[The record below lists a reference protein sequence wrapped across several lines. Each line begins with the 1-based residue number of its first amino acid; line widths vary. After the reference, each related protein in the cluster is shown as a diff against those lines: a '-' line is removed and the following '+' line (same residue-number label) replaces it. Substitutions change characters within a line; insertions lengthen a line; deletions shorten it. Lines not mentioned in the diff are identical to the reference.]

1 MNILESLV
9 PVDFRRALD
18 APLRRFFV
26 GTLINSFAFGL
37 TLSLYV
43 VYLHNVHRF
52 SVGFSTWL
60 LAGASLA
67 GLIASPV
74 WGTLTDRFGPVAVL
88 LVGAVTQA
96 GALAFWANIRT
107 AASAVI
113 GALLLAIFSG
123 NGWGPGST
131 LLVRLVPPEH
141 RQRAYGF
148 NFMLVNLGIGAGG
161 LVSASV
167 VDLRRPTTF
176 HWLYLANALVSLC
189 AGALYATLWRHGRV
203 DRHAPEVEAATDA
216 GGWRDVLGDRRLVL
230 YAVASLVL
238 MLGGYSAVDAG
249 LSLFVVNNLH
259 MSVHVIGVI
268 LFVNTATI
276 VVSQL
281 FVLNLIARRSRTR
294 VLAAVALMWSVF
306 WVVLALAHSMDRG
319 LALVALCAAM
329 VVFAVGETMLS
340 PVGPAIINDIAPEAL
355 RGRYN
360 ATQGLTWGVSGTTA
374 PAITALFFDHGLS
387 GWWPASVAGLALGG
401 GALMLN
407 LRRHLSP
414 AQDNRA
420 SD

>member
-1 MNILESLV
+1 MNLLESLV
-9 PVDFRRALD
+9 PVDFRRTLD
-18 APLRRFFV
+18 APLRRFFA
-26 GTLINSFAFGL
+26 GTLASSFAFGL

-52 SVGFSTWL
+52 SIGFSTLL

-67 GLIASPV
+67 GLLTSPL

-88 LVGAVTQA
+88 LVGATTQA
-96 GALAFWANIRT
+96 AALTYWANIHT
-107 AASAVI
+107 TASAVL
-113 GALLLAIFSG
+113 GALLLAVFSG

-131 LLVRLVPPEH
+131 LLVRMVPSEH

-148 NFMLVNLGIGAGG
+148 NFMLVNLGGGIGG

-167 VDLRRPTTF
+167 VDLHHPATF
-176 HWLYLANALVSLC
+176 HWLYLANALVSLV
-189 AGALYATLWRHGRV
+189 AGALYATLWRHGRT
-203 DRHAPEVEAATDA
+203 DRHAPHVDAATDA
-216 GGWRDVLGDRRLVL
+216 GGWRDVLSDRRLVL

-238 MLGGYSAVDAG
+238 MLGGFSSVDAG
-249 LSLFVVNNLH
+249 MSLFVVNNLH

-276 VVSQL
+276 VVTQL

-294 VLAAVALMWSVF
+294 VLATVALMWSVF
-306 WVVLALAHSMDRG
+306 WVVLALAHSMDRR

-329 VVFAVGETMLS
+329 VVFALGETMLS
-340 PVGPAIINDIAPEAL
+340 PVGPAIINDIAPEGL

-360 ATQGLTWGVSGTTA
+360 ATQGLTWGVSGTMA
-374 PAITALFFDHGLS
+374 PAVTALFFNHGLS
-387 GWWPASVAGLALGG
+387 AWWPASVAGLALGG

-420 SD
+420 AD